1 MHDILE
7 IIREVPFPPRLT
19 AIKSL
24 IMNCSSVLQATAV
37 IASAGSNHFVQLPQL
52 SIPLRMIGILQ

>member
-1 MHDILE
+1 MHGVLE
-7 IIREVPFPPRLT
+7 IIQEVPFPPRLT

-24 IMNCSSVLQATAV
+24 IMNRSSLLQATAV

-52 SIPLRMIGILQ
+52 SISFKMIEI